1 MIEGREVAE
10 IRLLSAQGQ
19 PTKAVLA
26 QTCMVVFFIRPVSDT
41 IFEMIF
47 IPKPPAD
54 HRWHADHNLKKIHCS
69 TKISGS
75 GGWCMGNASLFSF
88 SAGPILF
95 HYCPITVYLQQ
106 DLPYLTLIPRG

>member
-1 MIEGREVAE
+1 MIFLMIEGREVAE

-26 QTCMVVFFIRPVSDT
+26 QTCMVVFFIRPVSAQGQPTKAVLAQSCMVVFFIRPVSDT
-41 IFEMIF
+41 IFEILF
-47 IPKPPAD
+47 LPKSPAD

-75 GGWCMGNASLFSF
+75 
-88 SAGPILF
+88 AG
-95 HYCPITVYLQQ
+95 
-106 DLPYLTLIPRG
+106 